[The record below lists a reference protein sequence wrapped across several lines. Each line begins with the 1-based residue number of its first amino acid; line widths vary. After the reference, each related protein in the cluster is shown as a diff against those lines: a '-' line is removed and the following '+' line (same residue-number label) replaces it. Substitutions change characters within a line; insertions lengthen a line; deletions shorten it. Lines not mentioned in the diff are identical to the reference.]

1 MEILEVK
8 KIINKNKNVL
18 EKSTELIIRKKC
30 LSYLKMYRQRK
41 DENEEYV
48 RYLQDTLKTVTS
60 VEIKG
65 QKT

>member
-41 DENEEYV
+41 DEYV
-48 RYLQDTLKTVTS
+48 HYLQDTLKTVTS
-60 VEIKG
+60 VEIK
-65 QKT
+65 

>member
-41 DENEEYV
+41 DEEYV
-48 RYLQDTLKTVTS
+48 HYLQDTLKTVTS